1 MSTTWTSPSCKI
13 MRWRVRD
20 WVSCFLASRIPLDD
34 NPESNFHASA
44 PQIRNMVRDFNGGG
58 GGGSQCRYHNHHH
71 SKRRNKRRK
80 ERRVEDTISDEIET
94 VADKSKEA
102 SPVKE
107 AMANSDV
114 VNNNSKDMPS
124 KDLRAPT
131 ETASVEDYIVF
142 CFGENGAFEVVKDCR
157 NRSRHR
163 STKGGDD
170 HHGKSLVAAK
180 SSSSATKHTVSRKLN
195 YGDQE
200 IISRLES
207 CEKRSTSINGEVVGS
222 DVEPEVVIHLHEVG
236 STVYKLPL
244 SSLLITMAHSL
255 LLFLFS
261 QNNDETTSKE
271 IRHPLEEMDG
281 SQLGDA
287 EHSSDSNQSDGS
299 SSDSFSFPV
308 LRWEEMVGSP
318 IQMPKP
324 EDFHLRKQR
333 MNCARFQCCRF

>member
-58 GGGSQCRYHNHHH
+58 SQCRYHNHHH

-80 ERRVEDTISDEIET
+80 DRRVEDIISDENKT
-94 VADKSKEA
+94 VTDKSKEA
-102 SPVKE
+102 SPVKD
-107 AMANSDV
+107 AMANSDG
-114 VNNNSKDMPS
+114 VNNNSNVTPS

-170 HHGKSLVAAK
+170 HHGKSLVATK
-180 SSSSATKHTVSRKLN
+180 SCSSATKHTVSRKLN

-200 IISRLES
+200 IDSRHES
-207 CEKRSTSINGEVVGS
+207 CEKRSTSIDGEAVGS
-222 DVEPEVVIHLHEVG
+222 DVEPEVVIHLYE
-236 STVYKLPL
+236 
-244 SSLLITMAHSL
+244 
-255 LLFLFS
+255 
-261 QNNDETTSKE
+261 NNDETTSKE
-271 IRHPLEEMDG
+271 IRHPLEEMD
-281 SQLGDA
+281 QLGDA

-308 LRWEEMVGSP
+308 LQWEEMVGSP